1 MYGNCSH
8 HSFHGSRSDHFARRD
23 RHTAFVPTAC
33 ASSAVAHHHRPV
45 DAEGSIISGRNT
57 RAPSEFP
64 VIIVAHAF
72 HFSLDPVKEQPLI
85 VAGDAVQNAVR
96 CCLISVSRR
105 RFPDFV
111 LQRCQPAGLIFLLPF
126 VFISQPFLKRRLK
139 HGAESGFFLRRDRG
153 RLSFYP
159 RRGVFLSGGLS

>member
-1 MYGNCSH
+1 MYGNCSPIP
-8 HSFHGSRSDHFARRD
+8 STAPDPTILPRRD

-72 HFSLDPVKEQPLI
+72 HFSLDPVKEQP
-85 VAGDAVQNAVR
+85 
-96 CCLISVSRR
+96 
-105 RFPDFV
+105 
-111 LQRCQPAGLIFLLPF
+111 
-126 VFISQPFLKRRLK
+126 
-139 HGAESGFFLRRDRG
+139 
-153 RLSFYP
+153 
-159 RRGVFLSGGLS
+159 